1 MGRFDEGHGTPVQWK
16 RGTCLAGPGLTSRT
30 PQGAVVCRF
39 LRRLQTAGGSS
50 LSQWHPRPWQRQAD
64 VLEKDTAWLA
74 STEHRALET
83 CLLGPGAFCPRGS
96 EIGEKG
102 SRGCLSESGEQRAN
116 DSVCQQG
123 DLSGETGLQTL
134 RAHGKTASP
143 KQSPGE
149 QGAGCV

>member
-1 MGRFDEGHGTPVQWK
+1 MQWK

-30 PQGAVVCRF
+30 PQGAAGCRF

-102 SRGCLSESGEQRAN
+102 SRGCRLGRAENKEQMTP
-116 DSVCQQG
+116 
-123 DLSGETGLQTL
+123 LSGETGLQTL